1 MDIEVTTLEGQL
13 MRMNPS
19 DLNIITSSITLI
31 SMEICPSSE
40 QQLFHMR
47 VALQSFNQR
56 LTRLTML
63 QSAQENSI
71 MFLLIT
77 HVSMPIFDHDTTNDL
92 GYSIT
97 MPFLDGG
104 PCFFG

>member
-40 QQLFHMR
+40 QQLFHTR

-56 LTRLTML
+56 LTR
-63 QSAQENSI
+63 
-71 MFLLIT
+71 
-77 HVSMPIFDHDTTNDL
+77 VTNVDPGIVL
-92 GYSIT
+92 KMAEAPGIR
-97 MPFLDGG
+97 
-104 PCFFG
+104 